1 VLILVVLRLCSL
13 APSITTPLYMITVFQ
28 ALRGRGFLSQG
39 ESNFRRLTYQ
49 EDKRCML
56 VLMKLAADFSRGC
69 AGKRI
74 GFSLFAT
81 HPTLAFA
88 NGSMPVIP
96 PVIRAAANRFIHCCY
111 ILCLAISCRV
121 ENGLFSVHIG
131 VGLCRIVDMNVG
143 EFTF

>member
-1 VLILVVLRLCSL
+1 
-13 APSITTPLYMITVFQ
+13 
-28 ALRGRGFLSQG
+28 
-39 ESNFRRLTYQ
+39 
-49 EDKRCML
+49 ML
-56 VLMKLAADFSRGC
+56 VLTKAGSDFSRRR

-74 GFSLFAT
+74 GRLLLAT

-96 PVIRAAANRFIHCCY
+96 PVIRCGANLFIHCCY
-111 ILCLAISCRV
+111 ILCLAISCGV
-121 ENGLFSVHIG
+121 ENGLLSVHIG